1 MSLVNFYGFAMAVIY
16 IGAGLYILLAS
27 NIFNF
32 SNLQKFGFGTILV
45 VYGLFRFY
53 VALKKKR
60 ESEIDENEN

>member
-1 MSLVNFYGFAMAVIY
+1 MLSFYGFAMVVIY
-16 IGAGLYILLAS
+16 IGAGMYILIAS

-45 VYGLFRFY
+45 VYGLVRFY

-60 ESEIDENEN
+60 ESEIDENQN

>member
-1 MSLVNFYGFAMAVIY
+1 MAVIY
-16 IGAGLYILLAS
+16 VGSGMYILIAS

-45 VYGLFRFY
+45 VYGLVRFY

-60 ESEIDENEN
+60 ESEIDENQN

>member
-16 IGAGLYILLAS
+16 IGAGMYILIGS

-32 SNLQKFGFGTILV
+32 SILQKFGFGTILV

-60 ESEIDENEN
+60 ESEIDEDQN